1 MMKLNKYS
9 WLVALPMVFTA
20 CQEDTLV
27 ENSMQQDEGVYT
39 LKASMPDDDLGSR
52 AQIVIGGEST
62 VKESFY
68 WNEGDTFYMYTYE
81 EDENEEIVMRE
92 YPFAISQDYSEDNP
106 SKVADFTSSEAV
118 RGNNFVAFYPNCSY
132 EYGGEGW
139 DYNYETGYY
148 RAYLENKFA
157 LTDEGEDAAWREF
170 FSRNMMMYAKG
181 SLEATATEPQVSFN
195 HLCGLIRITF
205 TDKTS
210 DGTTLKAVKLNGSWG
225 KGVTVSRETGE
236 VIPIEE
242 NDESLELKFE
252 LPNAFPI
259 EKNQSKD
266 FYMFFFPPAGSDIDP
281 LTQISVAYHLDC
293 DHNPIYEDFTPT
305 SYNGENFSYTGFE
318 AGKSYWFKI
327 TRDENGLQW
336 ATHYKG
342 QEVVKESMVE
352 ESGDNYIFKNKVFA
366 SLLVTKCKEQGFTAD
381 ENGNAVIS
389 KTTAAGL
396 PKLVI
401 DGTSDGE
408 ITYNVGDLDEE
419 LACFPMLEELRVDKI
434 GLTSINLSKNTSL
447 KILSCTMNSLS
458 ELDLTS
464 NTELTEVVCGRNQIT
479 SLDLSKNTK
488 LEAFAS
494 TAAYGEY
501 HLYQSNYF
509 SEIDFTHN
517 TALKRINL
525 SNNGLITKLDVSMLT
540 NLEGLDVSCLPL
552 ATLDLSKNTKLQ
564 SLTCG
569 EMENL
574 TSLDLS
580 NNTELKT
587 LSCYWNVFENLDL
600 SKNIKLTTLYYNVQ
614 YTVETEKKI
623 DISKN
628 VNIETLTYSNTD
640 VESLDLSHLTKLKEL
655 VCTDNANLTELTL
668 PASANFESLEC
679 YSNKLTSLD
688 LSKYTTLRSIK
699 CYDNQLTTL
708 DISALSN
715 LSNEGN
721 WGVEVGNQKDKS
733 IEYNYT
739 NRTLNL
745 TLTSAQEE
753 IWDTLWK
760 VNEKNGNIEPNV
772 LTDNTN

>member
-1 MMKLNKYS
+1 MNLMCKIMKLNKYS

-20 CQEDTLV
+20 CQEDMLV
-27 ENSMQQDEGVYT
+27 ENSMQQTEGVYT
-39 LKASMPDDDLGSR
+39 LKASMPDNGLGSR

-62 VKESFY
+62 EKESFY
-68 WNEGDTFYMYTYE
+68 WNEGDVFYMYAHGE
-81 EDENEEIVMRE
+81 ENGGE
-92 YPFAISQDYSEDNP
+92 YPFTISSEYSEDNP
-106 SKVADFTSSEAV
+106 SSIANFTSNQSV
-118 RGNNFVAFYPNCSY
+118 RGNTFVAFYPNCSP
-132 EYGGEGW
+132 EFGGNGW
-139 DYNYETGYY
+139 DYNYSNGNYT
-148 RAYLENKFA
+148 ASLENSFV

-181 SLEATATEPQVSFN
+181 NLGATGADTEVNFE

-205 TDKTS
+205 TDNTT

-225 KGVTVSRETGE
+225 KGVVVSSSTGD
-236 VIPIEE
+236 VVPLEE
-242 NDESLELKFE
+242 NNDNLELKFE
-252 LPNAFPI
+252 LPYAFPI
-259 EKNQSKD
+259 EKGKSKD
-266 FYMFFFPPAGSDIDP
+266 FYMFFFPPTGSDINP

-293 DHNPIYEDFTPT
+293 DFNPIYEDVTPST
-305 SYNGENFSYTGFE
+305 YNGNDFSVEGFE
-318 AGKSYWFKI
+318 AGNCYWFNI
-327 TRDENGLQW
+327 TRDGNGLQW
-336 ATHYKG
+336 TKNYKE
-342 QEVVKESMVE
+342 QEVVEEKMVE
-352 ESGDNYIFKNKVFA
+352 VSGDNYIFKNKVFA
-366 SLLVTKCKEQGFTAD
+366 SLLVSQCAEQGFSSYGEGYAAISIADAEKLPTLSINAD
-381 ENGNAVIS
+381 EVGQSV
-389 KTTAAGL
+389 
-396 PKLVI
+396 
-401 DGTSDGE
+401 
-408 ITYNVGDLDEE
+408 YVGDLNEE
-419 LACFPMLEELRVDKI
+419 LACFPALEELRVDKI

-488 LEAFAS
+488 LETFAS

-501 HLYQSNYF
+501 YLYHNNYF

-517 TALKRINL
+517 TNLQRINL

-580 NNTELKT
+580 NNTELET

-600 SKNIKLTTLYYNVQ
+600 SKNLKLTTLYYNVQ
-614 YTVETEKKI
+614 YMVETEKKI

-668 PASANFESLEC
+668 PASTNFESLEC
-679 YSNKLTSLD
+679 YSNKLTTLD
-688 LSKYTTLRSIK
+688 LSKHTSLRSIK

-739 NRTLNL
+739 DRTLNL
-745 TLTSAQEE
+745 TLTSAQKDL
-753 IWDTLWK
+753 WDTSWN
-760 VNEKNGNIEPNV
+760 VSDKNGNIEFNE